1 MSDKDGVQTKDQ
13 IVIEPVTSEDSGT
26 PMGLGSRVAA
36 RFRQVGFE
44 EEIQELRGYP
54 AVPAD
59 FDP

>member
-1 MSDKDGVQTKDQ
+1 VQTKDQ
-13 IVIEPVTSEDSGT
+13 IVIEPVTSEDNGT
-26 PMGLGSRVAA
+26 PMGLGSRIAA
-36 RFRQVGFE
+36 RFRLVGFE